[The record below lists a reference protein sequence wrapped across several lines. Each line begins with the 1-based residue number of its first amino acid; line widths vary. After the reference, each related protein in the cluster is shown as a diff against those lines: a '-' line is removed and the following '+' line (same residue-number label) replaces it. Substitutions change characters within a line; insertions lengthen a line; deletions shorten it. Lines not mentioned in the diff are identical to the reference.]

1 MEALAPVEAEDVRAD
16 LSGPVHISRLKL
28 MAKSATHYAAGF
40 AGRPT
45 YAMEA
50 GSAVHHLI
58 FATSRVVSMA
68 KGKQRRGKDYDAFLA
83 DNPGAVV
90 LTYGEGIKALAMAR
104 SVGKNAEAMRVLD
117 GTRETLREWSI
128 DGRACAGTPDVVGHD
143 YVTEL
148 KTSMTAHP
156 DRFAWHSQRMGYHA
170 QLAWYMD
177 GVKQGG
183 KQTPEAAY
191 VVAVESSFPFVTSV
205 FRLTDRAI
213 DKGRR
218 LYLTWWEQMQTCERS
233 NEWPPYTQGVVALD
247 VPDDDDL
254 GLDFGDEESDEAA
267 A

>member
-1 MEALAPVEAEDVRAD
+1 MALATALEADIRPD
-16 LSGPVHISRLKL
+16 LSAPVHISRLKL

-40 AGRPT
+40 GGRPT

-50 GSAVHHLI
+50 GSAVHHII
-58 FATSRVVSMA
+58 FGTSRVVSMA
-68 KGKQRRGKDYDAFLA
+68 EGKQRRGKDFDAFAA
-83 DNPGAVV
+83 DNQGAMI
-90 LTYGEGIKALAMAR
+90 LTCSEGRKALAMAK
-104 SVGKNAEAMRVLD
+104 SVSGCPEAMRVLE

-128 DGRACAGTPDVVGHD
+128 GGRACAGTPDVVGHD

-156 DRFAWHSQRMGYHA
+156 DRFTWHSQRMGYHA

-177 GVKQGG
+177 GVMLAG
-183 KQTPEAAY
+183 KLAPEAAY
-191 VVAVESSFPFVTSV
+191 VVAVESSYPFVTTV

-218 LYLTWWEQMQTCERS
+218 LYRTWWEQMQVCES
-233 NEWPPYTQGVVALD
+233 TNEWPPYTQGVVALD

-254 GLDFGDEESDEAA
+254 GLDFGDDGDEAA